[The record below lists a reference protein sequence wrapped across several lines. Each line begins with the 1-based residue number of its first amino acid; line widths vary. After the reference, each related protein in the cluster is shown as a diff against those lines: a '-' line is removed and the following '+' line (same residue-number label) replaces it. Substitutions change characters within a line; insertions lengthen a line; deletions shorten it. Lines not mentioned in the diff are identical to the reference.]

1 MDGDGHWQRLGEGA
15 FGCVYKAIDQYDRK
29 LAIKEINDVSDLRE
43 IRNHSKFEHPN
54 IIQYR
59 GWRRNGERIQIIM
72 DRVDGGT
79 LKSLVHTRG
88 KLEEKQVVFYS
99 KQILKGLE
107 YLHGIHNIAHLDIKP
122 DNILVHSWTQQVKI
136 SDFGISRRLRGIRV
150 LHDVPVQGTEGYMA
164 PEVYLGG
171 KHSDW
176 KPDRVIGKPADI
188 WSFGCT
194 VVWMA
199 TGEKPYT
206 TLENSHRLLIKVK

>member
-1 MDGDGHWQRLGEGA
+1 MDGDGHWQILGKGA
-15 FGCVYKAIDQYDRK
+15 FACVYKAIDQYDRK

-43 IRNHSKFEHPN
+43 IRNHSKFEHSN

-59 GWRRNGERIQIIM
+59 GWRRDGERIQIIM

-79 LKSLVHTRG
+79 LKSLVNTRG
-88 KLEEKQVVFYS
+88 RLEEKQVVFYS

-136 SDFGISRRLRGIRV
+136 SDFGISRRLRGVRV

-164 PEVYLGG
+164 PEVYLG
-171 KHSDW
+171 
-176 KPDRVIGKPADI
+176 RVIGKPADV

-206 TLENSHRLLIKVK
+206 TLENSNQLLLKVK